1 MNKLACFKAY
11 DVRGKLGTEL
21 NEDIAYRIG
30 RAYAQVLT
38 PKKVAVG
45 GDVRLTSESLKQ
57 ALAKGLM
64 DGGADVVDIGLS
76 GTEEIYFAAFHLDVD
91 GGIEEWRRAVLARL
105 PLHGR
110 EPRQILVHARGKAQL
125 AELVGKVSHALRE
138 GHH

>member
-76 GTEEIYFAAFHLDVD
+76 GTEEIYVAHFIWTLTAAS
-91 GGIEEWRRAVLARL
+91 
-105 PLHGR
+105 
-110 EPRQILVHARGKAQL
+110 K
-125 AELVGKVSHALRE
+125 
-138 GHH
+138 